1 MIPYYLKKNTLPA
14 FCSRIKTSIDI
25 AKKGYTRFHSKGNI
39 LNTFEWNIDS
49 METPYHLLLKHWVF
63 LVKKRKRKK
72 KRKIIIKLSRFF
84 MHTKGCKNNVWKMM
98 SLLLAFKKK
107 GKEKEIVVN

>member
-1 MIPYYLKKNTLPA
+1 
-14 FCSRIKTSIDI
+14 
-25 AKKGYTRFHSKGNI
+25 
-39 LNTFEWNIDS
+39 LNGIDS
-49 METPYHLLLKHWVF
+49 METPYHLFLKHWVF

-72 KRKIIIKLSRFF
+72 KKENNHQLSHFF
-84 MHTKGCKNNVWKMM
+84 MHTKGCKTKVCKMM

>member
-72 KRKIIIKLSRFF
+72 NNNHQKSRFF
-84 MHTKGCKNNVWKMM
+84 IHTKGCKNNVCKMM

-107 GKEKEIVVN
+107 GKEKNCC

>member
-1 MIPYYLKKNTLPA
+1 
-14 FCSRIKTSIDI
+14 
-25 AKKGYTRFHSKGNI
+25 
-39 LNTFEWNIDS
+39 
-49 METPYHLLLKHWVF
+49 
-63 LVKKRKRKK
+63 
-72 KRKIIIKLSRFF
+72 